1 METLWHKLGDT
12 AEYQQEDD
20 LESCAKT
27 LTTLGVN
34 GESDVRKVCCGLTAI
49 GFEAENYISLF
60 WGDKNAQGDV
70 QPMMIRNLSNHEF
83 GALLSH
89 LT

>member
-49 GFEAENYISLF
+49 GFEADNYISLF
-60 WGDKNAQGDV
+60 WGDRNAH
-70 QPMMIRNLSNHEF
+70 MTRNLSIHEF

-89 LT
+89 LS